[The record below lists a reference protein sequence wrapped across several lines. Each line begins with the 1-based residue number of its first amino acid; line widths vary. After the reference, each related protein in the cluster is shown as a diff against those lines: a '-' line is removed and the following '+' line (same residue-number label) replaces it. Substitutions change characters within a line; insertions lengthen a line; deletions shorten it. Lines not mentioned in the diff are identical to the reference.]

1 MKQYYI
7 RSYYCF
13 KILYK
18 IYFSSFNGRKTIMLK
33 KLLPLSTLL
42 ISTAIFANQPAAV
55 DKYSC
60 KKLVG
65 STKPFILVLNA
76 EDELL
81 PSISACAKDAQLVGA
96 SISALGQLHNPT
108 LAYFTSNPT
117 DKPTL
122 TQFNG
127 YFELAGLN
135 GNIAKNKNGYYTHA
149 HAVLAD
155 QKFNGIAGHV
165 DNSKVGLT
173 VEVTITPLS
182 STLQRAV
189 DPETGFGPIVTA
201 K

>member
-1 MKQYYI
+1 MVK
-7 RSYYCF
+7 
-13 KILYK
+13 
-18 IYFSSFNGRKTIMLK
+18 YF
-33 KLLPLSTLL
+33 LPISTLL
-42 ISTAIFANQPAAV
+42 LSTAIFANPPAAV

-60 KKLVG
+60 NKLIG
-65 STKPFILVLNA
+65 SKDPFILVLNT
-76 EDELL
+76 DDDLL
-81 PSISACAKDAQLVGA
+81 SSISACAQDAKLLGA

-108 LAYFTSNPT
+108 LAYFTSNPK
-117 DKPTL
+117 DKPVL
-122 TQFNG
+122 TQYNG
-127 YFELAGLN
+127 YFELASLN

-165 DNSKVGLT
+165 DSSKVGLT
-173 VEVTITPLS
+173 VEVTITPLP

>member
-1 MKQYYI
+1 M
-7 RSYYCF
+7 F
-13 KILYK
+13 KK
-18 IYFSSFNGRKTIMLK
+18 F
-33 KLLPLSTLL
+33 LPLSTLL
-42 ISTAIFANQPAAV
+42 MSTALFANQPAAV

-60 KKLVG
+60 SQLMG
-65 STKPFILVLNA
+65 SEKPFILVLSTD
-76 EDELL
+76 DELL
-81 PSISACAKDAQLVGA
+81 SSISACAKDAKLLGA

-108 LAYFTSNPT
+108 LAYFTSNPK

-127 YFELAGLN
+127 YFELASLN
-135 GNIAKNKNGYYTHA
+135 GNVAKNKHGYYTHA

-155 QKFNGIAGHV
+155 QKFSGIAGHV
-165 DNSKVGLT
+165 NNTKVGLT

-182 STLQRAV
+182 ATLQRAV